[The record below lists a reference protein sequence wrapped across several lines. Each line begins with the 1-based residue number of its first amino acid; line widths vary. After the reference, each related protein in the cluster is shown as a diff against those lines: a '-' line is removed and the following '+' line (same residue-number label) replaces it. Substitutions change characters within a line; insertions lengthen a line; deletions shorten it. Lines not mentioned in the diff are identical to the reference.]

1 MKNEQLRFL
10 AYATALQMKIR
21 LRELGAIKSVPFKIS
36 DVNLR
41 FSIHTRNNDYRCVT
55 MAILAVVGDNK
66 YASKHLDTILV
77 SKDGFT
83 IALQRCLEELTFGCL
98 RKLAGHSLVELRI

>member
-10 AYATALQMKIR
+10 AYSTTFQMERR
-21 LRELGAIKSVPFKIS
+21 LRELGAIKPIPLKIS

-41 FSIHTRNNDYRCVT
+41 FSTHPIDNDYRCIT
-55 MAILAVVGDNK
+55 MAVLAVVGDNK
-66 YASKHLDTILV
+66 YTSKHLDTILV

-98 RKLAGHSLVELRI
+98 RGLAGHSLVELRI

>member
-10 AYATALQMKIR
+10 AYSTALQMKIR

-41 FSIHTRNNDYRCVT
+41 FSTHTRNNNYRCIT
-55 MAILAVVGDNK
+55 MAILAVVDNNK
-66 YASKHLDTILV
+66 YTSKHLDTIVV

-83 IALQRCLEELTFGCL
+83 IALQRCLEELSFGCL
-98 RKLAGHSLVELRI
+98 RGLVGQSLGELKI

>member
-10 AYATALQMKIR
+10 SYATALQMKIR

-41 FSIHTRNNDYRCVT
+41 FSTHTIDSNYRCVT
-55 MAILAVVGDNK
+55 MALLVVVDNNK
-66 YASKHLDTILV
+66 YASKHLDTIVV
-77 SKDGFT
+77 SKEGFT
-83 IALQRCLEELTFGCL
+83 VALQRCLEELSFGCL
-98 RKLAGHSLVELRI
+98 RRAVGQSLGELKV

>member
-10 AYATALQMKIR
+10 AYATALQMKGR
-21 LRELGAIKSVPFKIS
+21 LRGLGAIKSVPFKIS

-41 FSIHTRNNDYRCVT
+41 FSIHTRDSDYRCVT
-55 MAILAVVGDNK
+55 MALLVVVGNNK
-66 YASKHLDTILV
+66 YASKHLDTIVV

-83 IALQRCLEELTFGCL
+83 VALQRCLEELSFGCL
-98 RKLAGHSLVELRI
+98 RRAVGQSLGELKV